1 MKVGNILLLLAI
13 SMTIAIAVQ
22 ILHSLPDVLS
32 TGMVVDTLPIMH
44 VPLLQSAL

>member
-22 ILHSLPDVLS
+22 ILHSLPGMLS
-32 TGMVVDTLPIMH
+32 TGIVVDTLPFMY
-44 VPLLQSAL
+44 VPLLRSAL